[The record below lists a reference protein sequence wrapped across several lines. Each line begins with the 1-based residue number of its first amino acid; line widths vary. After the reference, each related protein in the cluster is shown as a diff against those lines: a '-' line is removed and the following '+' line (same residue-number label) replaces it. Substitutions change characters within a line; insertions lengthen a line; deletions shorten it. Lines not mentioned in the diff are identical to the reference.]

1 MSLKRTG
8 GMFLALLLLV
18 STPVTLTM
26 AHGAQSSGKGSYSG
40 KSEVV
45 YATLE
50 ADGDQ
55 KEIYVVNKF
64 SVDRP
69 GKIIDYGPYTRVEN
83 LTDLTEM
90 EVDGQRVG
98 FVTSKDLFYYQGTLK
113 DRPLPWDID
122 VSYRLNGK
130 NLPPEQLLG
139 KDGKLEIRIHT
150 RANEKAGENPF
161 FENYMLQISLTLDP
175 EIYENVEAKDGT
187 IAEAG
192 KNQQVTF
199 TVMPGKEASFV
210 VRAEVRDLEMESIQI
225 TGIPPGLSVDIPDAD
240 GMMDGMRSL
249 SDAVQGIDAGISEL
263 NKGMAELHQG
273 VEGLYGGSKKYKQ
286 GIRELEQGS
295 AELIEGSKSIRDA
308 LKKLSRSLGGDA
320 DQIDVGQLKELQKR
334 LADMAGGL
342 KQTENSLTALQDQY
356 TKAYHALDRSI
367 AAIPAQDISEEDIRQ
382 LKASGADPRVVDQLV
397 QTYTAARAAKD
408 AYTAVKGSFQ
418 AVNPTLKEV
427 ARSVREM
434 SIYIEIIADR
444 LDNSLNQTHLDES
457 MKKLQQG
464 LQSLSEQYGA
474 FHSGLVDY
482 TRGVARLSQNYGRLH
497 TGIAEMKDG
506 TRQFQTGMHELHQ
519 GTSKLA
525 RSTRNLPDQMQSEI
539 DQMVSEYD
547 RSDFDPVSFV
557 SSKNKKVKS
566 VQFVLKTES
575 IKKEEDKP
583 KSGPKEEENKGF
595 WSRLLDLFKS

>member
-130 NLPPEQLLG
+130 TLPPEQLLG
-139 KDGKLEIRIHT
+139 QDGKLEIRIHT

-199 TVMPGKEASFV
+199 TVMPGKEANFV

-225 TGIPPGLSVDIPDAD
+225 TGIPPSLSVDIPDTD
-240 GMMDGMRSL
+240 GMMDGMKSL
-249 SDAVQGIDAGISEL
+249 SDAVQGIDASISEL

-273 VEGLYGGSKKYKQ
+273 VEGLHGGSKKYKQ

-295 AELIEGSKSIRDA
+295 AELIEGSESIRDA
-308 LKKLSRSLGGDA
+308 LRKLSRSLGGDA
-320 DQIDVGQLKELQKR
+320 DQIDAGQLKELQKR

-342 KQTENSLTALQDQY
+342 KQTENSLTALQDRY
-356 TKAYHALDRSI
+356 TKAFHALDRSM

-382 LKASGADPRVVDQLV
+382 LKASGADPRVVEQLV

-408 AYTAVKGSFQ
+408 AYTVVKGSFQ

-427 ARSVREM
+427 ARSV
-434 SIYIEIIADR
+434 
-444 LDNSLNQTHLDES
+444 
-457 MKKLQQG
+457 
-464 LQSLSEQYGA
+464 
-474 FHSGLVDY
+474 
-482 TRGVARLSQNYGRLH
+482 
-497 TGIAEMKDG
+497 
-506 TRQFQTGMHELHQ
+506 
-519 GTSKLA
+519 
-525 RSTRNLPDQMQSEI
+525 
-539 DQMVSEYD
+539 
-547 RSDFDPVSFV
+547 
-557 SSKNKKVKS
+557 
-566 VQFVLKTES
+566 
-575 IKKEEDKP
+575 
-583 KSGPKEEENKGF
+583 
-595 WSRLLDLFKS
+595 